1 MVFTLLG
8 VKIVTLL
15 QWKGALSHPFFIPE
29 DPRWPSLA
37 GISAFLFIIALWFKL
52 LTFKILIIG
61 NVVLPYVLTSWSSDL
76 LLESNEG
83 RMTIRVQNNII
94 TAFKIFLISESM
106 IFFSCFSGCTDIGLL
121 PNIFLINNFPPNGA
135 LPIFPFGIPSSNLFL
150 LLYSSLPLQG
160 GQIWIKLGVKGRTNE
175 GLSHALGT
183 GVLFLVLQ
191 LKEYT
196 AAFFTLSD
204 SIFGSDFY
212 GTSGLHGLHVTT
224 GLLGFSNL
232 ESSLNKDEG

>member
-1 MVFTLLG
+1 M
-8 VKIVTLL
+8 
-15 QWKGALSHPFFIPE
+15 
-29 DPRWPSLA
+29 
-37 GISAFLFIIALWFKL
+37 
-52 LTFKILIIG
+52 KILIIA
-61 NVVLPYVLTSWSSDL
+61 NHVLPFVLSSWWCDL
-76 LLESNEG
+76 LVESNEG
-83 RMTIRVQNNII
+83 RMGYRVQNNII
-94 TAFKIFLISESM
+94 TGFKIFLISESM
-106 IFFSCFSGCTDIGLL
+106 IFFSCFGGWLDIGLL

-160 GQIWIKLGVKGRTNE
+160 GQIWIKLGVKGRSSE

-183 GVLFLVLQ
+183 GILFLDLQ

-196 AAFFTLSD
+196 GAFFTLSD

>member
-1 MVFTLLG
+1 MR
-8 VKIVTLL
+8 
-15 QWKGALSHPFFIPE
+15 HPFFITE
-29 DPRWPSLA
+29 DLRGPSGVA
-37 GISAFLFIIALWFKL
+37 ISAFLFIISLWFKVI
-52 LTFKILIIG
+52 TFETLIIA
-61 NVVLPYVLTSWSSDL
+61 NILLPVVLSSWSTDL
-76 LLESNEG
+76 LVESNEG

-106 IFFSCFSGCTDIGLL
+106 IFFSCFSGCTHIALL

-150 LLYSSLPLQG
+150 LLYSSLPLQAA
-160 GQIWIKLGVKGRTNE
+160 QIWIKVGVKGRTNE
-175 GLSHALGT
+175 ALSHALGT
-183 GVLFLVLQ
+183 ALLFLVLQ

-224 GLLGFSNL
+224 GVLGFSNL
-232 ESSLNKDEG
+232 EGQLNKDKG